1 MKKIDILTVLYS
13 MNTACISICLD
24 IFDYLYHFI
33 ISAHKSCEYFVKFML
48 VFLDIVNRIIF
59 SFLLTTCLLLES
71 GIILG
76 FYILTFSPV
85 TLMDSLNSYRSFIY
99 LFA

>member
-1 MKKIDILTVLYS
+1 MKKIDILTVLSS
-13 MNTACISICLD
+13 MNMACISICLD

-48 VFLDIVNRIIF
+48 FLEIVNRIIF

-71 GIILG
+71 GIIIG
-76 FYILTFSPV
+76 FHILTFSLV
-85 TLMDSLNSYRSFIY
+85 TSIHVYNVQSNQ
-99 LFA
+99 AG